1 MDNVRERAAQELSPK
16 MGRMGAEDPPRV
28 SSGVP
33 LVDLRAQHAAIAAEV
48 QAALDAVLANTDF
61 ILGADVDAFEQEYAR
76 YCEAEH
82 CVGLDSGMSAL
93 ELGLR
98 AMGIGPG
105 DEVITPAGSFIASS
119 SAISFTGATPVWV
132 DMDPR
137 TYNIDPALIEAAI
150 TPRTKAIMA
159 VHLYGQPADM
169 DAVFAV
175 ARRHGL
181 PVIED
186 ACQSHG
192 ARYQGKR
199 TGSMGAFAAF
209 SFYPAKNLG
218 AYGDAGALTT
228 NDAELAEKVRMMR
241 NYGQRAKYDH
251 VYLAWNRRLDTIQA
265 AVLRVKLRHLDRWN
279 QARRTNAS
287 MYDELLR
294 DTGAGLPFASPDSEH
309 VYHLYVVQVDN
320 RAEVQR
326 ELAEHGISTGIH
338 YPVPIHLQEA
348 YRSAG
353 YGPGSFPVTET
364 AAERILSLPMY
375 PELSEAGVRR
385 VAAALGRALS
395 ASARA

>member
-1 MDNVRERAAQELSPK
+1 M
-16 MGRMGAEDPPRV
+16 
-28 SSGVP
+28 SGEKSKLP
-33 LVDLRAQHAAIAAEV
+33 LVDLKAQHASIAAEV
-48 QAALDAVLANTDF
+48 QAALDNVMSNTDF
-61 ILGADVDAFEQEYAR
+61 ILGADVAEFESEFAR
-76 YCEAEH
+76 YCDAEH

-93 ELGLR
+93 ELGMR

-132 DMDPR
+132 DVDAK
-137 TYNIDPALIEAAI
+137 TFNIDPALIEAAI

-169 DAVFAV
+169 DRILAIG
-175 ARRHGL
+175 RQHDL
-181 PVIED
+181 QVIED

-192 ARYQGKR
+192 ARYKGRR
-199 TGSMGAFAAF
+199 TGSMGTFGAF

-228 NDAELAEKVRMMR
+228 NDAELAAKVRMMR
-241 NYGQRAKYDH
+241 NYGQREKYDH

-279 QARRTNAS
+279 ESRRTIAS
-287 MYDELLR
+287 LYGELLQH
-294 DTGAGLPFASPDSEH
+294 TGATLPYESPEVEH
-309 VYHLYVVQVDN
+309 VYHLYVVEVDG
-320 RAEVQR
+320 RERVQS
-326 ELAEHGISTGIH
+326 ELAAQGISTGIH

-348 YRSAG
+348 YRAAG
-353 YGPGSFPVTET
+353 FGPGSFPVTE
-364 AAERILSLPMY
+364 AAAKRILSLPMY
-375 PELSEAGVRR
+375 PELTEDGVRR
-385 VAAALGRALS
+385 VAAALGQAVS